1 MGLPLL
7 SDRIQQLVTQQ
18 GWTDETMLG
27 LLCDFIDENN
37 LVPDLFVYLQGRA
50 AESCD
55 QGPNS

>member
-18 GWTDETMLG
+18 GWTDETLLG
-27 LLCDFIDENN
+27 LLCDFIDEHN
-37 LVPDLFVYLQGRA
+37 LVPDLFVYLQGRT
-50 AESCD
+50 ESFD